1 LPRLETVQ
9 NIPKNKISLQEGT
22 DVMRSDREHVGNV
35 ERLLVEPES
44 TTATHFVV
52 SQGLLF
58 KDRKLIPAQWV
69 RSVDEDRVQL
79 SVSSELLEQLPSY
92 EG

>member
-1 LPRLETVQ
+1 
-9 NIPKNKISLQEGT
+9 
-22 DVMRSDREHVGNV
+22 V
-35 ERLLVEPES
+35 ERLLGEPEL
-44 TTATHFVV
+44 TTATHFVA

-58 KDRKLIPAQWV
+58 KDRKLIPAHRV

-79 SVSSELLEQLPSY
+79 SAPSELLEQLPSY